1 MLKVG
6 KLKQLN
12 QMLRKENILILAI
25 QETRFI
31 DINTTDS
38 DNYRYFKGKPGKRI
52 MRNTPHLGTAFCVH
66 RTIVNSITKFQS
78 PSGRLSLLTI
88 KCANKSYT
96 LINCHAPI
104 NEDNRK
110 NPTKVEQFWEQL
122 EDEISKIPR
131 ENVKIL
137 MGDFNAQIGKEK
149 SVWNIVGKYPAHKR
163 TNQNGLRLIELC
175 KAFNLKLMSTNFKK
189 LPRKQKTWRSPN
201 PELGEFQIDHVAIF
215 KQNQKEILNVK
226 VKKGINF
233 ETNHYL
239 TKIKTKLIPRRKI
252 PRKTQKIKTIDRT
265 KLQEE
270 SSRFRQMTKDI
281 VNICSQ
287 FSLSNITSATEK
299 LAPLKRSRKHR
310 WWNAECD
317 EALDN
322 RIHTWRKWYSNKTQE
337 NYNTVKETRK
347 STAKILRNAKRMY
360 NRKQL
365 ELIEESFQKNNTTD
379 FYKTFKKN
387 YKYQSP
393 VCVLKRR
400 MGN

>member
-1 MLKVG
+1 MEKFKNKTTPGGNPKGKSTVVIGNATGPEDSGEPKTPCKNKLEHIKNPKIKPKVTYFFGTLNVNSMLKVG

-12 QMLRKENILILAI
+12 QMLREENILILAI

-38 DNYRYFKGKPGKRI
+38 ENYRYFKGKPGKRI

-78 PSGRLSLLTI
+78 PSGRLSLLTF

-137 MGDFNAQIGKEK
+137 VGDFNAQIGKEK
-149 SVWNIVGKYPAHKR
+149 SVRNIVGKYPAHKR

-201 PELGEFQIDHVAIF
+201 PELGEFQIDHVAIS

-226 VKKGINF
+226 IKKEQNF
-233 ETNHYL
+233 
-239 TKIKTKLIPRRKI
+239 
-252 PRKTQKIKTIDRT
+252 
-265 KLQEE
+265 
-270 SSRFRQMTKDI
+270 
-281 VNICSQ
+281 
-287 FSLSNITSATEK
+287 
-299 LAPLKRSRKHR
+299 
-310 WWNAECD
+310 
-317 EALDN
+317 
-322 RIHTWRKWYSNKTQE
+322 
-337 NYNTVKETRK
+337 RK
-347 STAKILRNAKRMY
+347 SLPDSDK
-360 NRKQL
+360 
-365 ELIEESFQKNNTTD
+365 
-379 FYKTFKKN
+379 
-387 YKYQSP
+387 
-393 VCVLKRR
+393 
-400 MGN
+400 